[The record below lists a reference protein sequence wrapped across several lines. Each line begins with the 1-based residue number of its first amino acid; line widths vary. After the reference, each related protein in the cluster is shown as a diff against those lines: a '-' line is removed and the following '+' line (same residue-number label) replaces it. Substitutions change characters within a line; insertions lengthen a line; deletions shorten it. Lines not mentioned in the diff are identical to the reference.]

1 MGTGSQQ
8 PVGEFLA
15 EAEDLLGNLSQN
27 FSTLAEGAESGDVSP
42 DLLNGIFR
50 DAHSIKGLAGM
61 FGFDDIAELSHHL
74 ESLLDHLRL
83 GKLPL
88 NTILVDCLFD
98 SLGDLISLV
107 EGKSVNPDRTQDI
120 SVSIAGIQKL
130 LNSQAGDGADSL
142 AGLNIDPELLNVLT
156 EYEEHRFQENISQG
170 HYLLLVKA
178 LFPIDSFDVD
188 LASLIDDLKGL
199 GEVISTLPGVNDDR
213 PDCLAFQVLCGT
225 PSSGSEVLQ
234 KLEGKALETEEVV
247 KGRPVSRP
255 EKVVEAQED
264 GPAEEEPPAAEE
276 VRSQSLRSF
285 SSTVRVDISKL
296 DHLMDIVGELSLAKG
311 EISRIGDEMIASG
324 LPQGKDLEKST
335 HLLERRLLALQTAV
349 MDVRMVPVRQLFD
362 KLNRVVR
369 RMAQELG
376 KKVELEIRGGDTELD
391 KLIVEELTD
400 PLMHIIRNALDH
412 GIETGPERLA
422 AGKSEIGT
430 ITLSASPKGNHVAV
444 DVRDDGRGID
454 TEKLHH
460 SAIEKGLVKADT
472 PMTEQELHGLLFHSG
487 FSTRDEVSEFSGR
500 GVGMDVVKNNISA
513 LSGMIDLESRL
524 GEGTLLSLT
533 LPVTLAIIK
542 ALVIRSCGRDFAIPL
557 TSVLETLILDPGMT
571 RTIEGRE
578 VLELRE
584 STLPLLHLD
593 AIFQMQAGGGTDSTQ
608 FVVVAGFADKRI
620 GIVVDD
626 LYDQQDVVIKPL
638 GKALSFVRGIS
649 GAADMGNQRTILVL
663 DVGDLIEGALLS
675 GGSADV

>member
-27 FSTLAEGAESGDVSP
+27 FSTLAEGAENGDVSP

-88 NTILVDCLFD
+88 NIILVDCLFD
-98 SLGDLISLV
+98 SLGDLIGLV
-107 EGKSVNPDRTQDI
+107 EGKGVNPDRTQDI
-120 SVSIAGIQKL
+120 SASVAAIQKL
-130 LNSQAGDGADSL
+130 LNSQSPDSGDPLADL
-142 AGLNIDPELLNVLT
+142 DIDPDLLNVLT
-156 EYEEHRFQENISQG
+156 EYEEHRLQENINKG

-178 LFPIDSFDVD
+178 HFPIDSFDID
-188 LASLIDDLKGL
+188 LTTLTENLKKY
-199 GEVISTLPGVNDDR
+199 GEVISTLPGVNNDR
-213 PDCLAFQVLCGT
+213 PDCLAFQIFCGT
-225 PSSGSEVLQ
+225 ASTGVEIFEKLGNEELQ
-234 KLEGKALETEEVV
+234 VEEVV
-247 KGRPVSRP
+247 SGIPTPAV
-255 EKVVEAQED
+255 EKVTADQEAALPEEAVAVD
-264 GPAEEEPPAAEE
+264 PAP
-276 VRSQSLRSF
+276 SQSLRSF

-296 DHLMDIVGELSLAKG
+296 DHLMDIVGELSLVKG
-311 EISRIGDEMIASG
+311 EISRISDDLLSQG
-324 LPQGKDLEKST
+324 LSQGKDLEKST
-335 HLLERRLLALQTAV
+335 HMLERRLLALQTAV

-362 KLNRVVR
+362 KLNRIVR

-376 KKVELEIRGGDTELD
+376 KKVQLEIRGGDTELD
-391 KLIVEELTD
+391 KLIVEELAD

-412 GIETGPERLA
+412 GIETGPERRA
-422 AGKSEIGT
+422 AGKPEVGT

-454 TEKLHH
+454 PEKLRK
-460 SAIEKGLVKADT
+460 AGIEKGLIKAET
-472 PMTEQELHGLLFHSG
+472 PMSEQDLYGLLFHSG

-500 GVGMDVVKNNISA
+500 GVGMDVVKNNIAA
-513 LSGMIDLESRL
+513 LSGMIDLESRV
-524 GEGTLLSLT
+524 GEGTFMSLT

-578 VLELRE
+578 VLELRQ
-584 STLPLLHLD
+584 STLPLLHLNQ
-593 AIFQMQAGGGTDSTQ
+593 IFQIQSMEKTDATQ

-620 GIVVDD
+620 GIIVDD
-626 LYDQQDVVIKPL
+626 LYGQQDVVIKPL

-663 DVGDLIEGALLS
+663 DVGGLVEGALQ
-675 GGSADV
+675 GGGTSDV

>member
-1 MGTGSQQ
+1 MGTEPQQ

-50 DAHSIKGLAGM
+50 DAHSVKGLAGM

-98 SLGDLISLV
+98 SLSDLIGLV
-107 EGKSVNPDRTQDI
+107 EGKGVDPDRTQDI
-120 SVSIAGIQKL
+120 STSVAAIQRL
-130 LNSQAGDGADSL
+130 LNSQSTDSGDPL
-142 AGLNIDPELLNVLT
+142 AGLDIDPDLLNVLT
-156 EYEEHRFQENISQG
+156 EYEEHRLLENIDKG

-188 LASLIDDLKGL
+188 LASLTENLKAH
-199 GEVISTLPGVNDDR
+199 GEVISTLPGVNNDR
-213 PDCLAFQVLCGT
+213 PDCLAFQIFCGT
-225 PSSGSEVLQ
+225 AGSGAEILATLENDELQ
-234 KLEGKALETEEVV
+234 IEEVV
-247 KGRPVSRP
+247 PGIPTPVA
-255 EKVVEAQED
+255 EKVDADLEMPLPGE
-264 GPAEEEPPAAEE
+264 PASSDTAPT
-276 VRSQSLRSF
+276 QSLRSF

-296 DHLMDIVGELSLAKG
+296 DHLMDIVGELSLVKG
-311 EISRIGDEMIASG
+311 DISRISEDLMNQG
-324 LPQGKDLEKST
+324 LSQGKDLGKST
-335 HLLERRLLALQTAV
+335 HMLERRLLALQAAV

-362 KLNRVVR
+362 KLNRIVR

-376 KKVELEIRGGDTELD
+376 KKVQLEIRGGDTELD
-391 KLIVEELTD
+391 KLIVEELAD
-400 PLMHIIRNALDH
+400 PLMHIIRNSLDH
-412 GIETGPERLA
+412 GIETGPERRA
-422 AGKSEIGT
+422 AGKPEVGT

-444 DVRDDGRGID
+444 DIRDDGRGID
-454 TEKLHH
+454 PEKLRK
-460 SAIEKGLVKADT
+460 AGIEKGLIKAET
-472 PMTEQELHGLLFHSG
+472 PMSEQDLYGLLFQSG

-500 GVGMDVVKNNISA
+500 GVGMDVVKNNIAA
-513 LSGMIDLESRL
+513 LSGMIDLESRV
-524 GEGTLLSLT
+524 GEGTFISLT

-542 ALVIRSCGRDFAIPL
+542 ALVIRSCDRDFAIPL

-571 RTIEGRE
+571 KTIEGRE
-578 VLELRE
+578 VLELRQT
-584 STLPLLHLD
+584 TLPLLHLD
-593 AIFQMQAGGGTDSTQ
+593 QVFQIQSTEETDATQ

-620 GIVVDD
+620 GLVVDD
-626 LYDQQDVVIKPL
+626 LYGQQDVVIKPL

-663 DVGDLIEGALLS
+663 DVAGLIEGALQ
-675 GGSADV
+675 GGDMHDV